1 MTPPPLPHT
10 NLFVITLNHE
20 NHFYT
25 SPDAPGL
32 LIKFIW
38 AHTDHANKTFQGPG
52 EEWCQCCQNYL
63 QVHSDKSQ
71 IENLIIYNVNLC
83 IVVHWQ

>member
-1 MTPPPLPHT
+1 MPGTMDSKSWIEASESKNDTNNIVQIRVINDSPPPLPRT

-32 LIKFIW
+32 L
-38 AHTDHANKTFQGPG
+38 
-52 EEWCQCCQNYL
+52 
-63 QVHSDKSQ
+63 Q

-83 IVVHWQ
+83 IVVH

>member
-1 MTPPPLPHT
+1 MPGTMDSKSWIEASESKNHTNNIVQIRVINDSPPLPHT

-52 EEWCQCCQNYL
+52 EE
-63 QVHSDKSQ
+63 
-71 IENLIIYNVNLC
+71 
-83 IVVHWQ
+83 